1 MFDAVIVGAGPAGVS
16 CAVWL
21 ARLGFVPALVEA
33 TDRVGGLCRAN
44 PYVDDWNVSLPG
56 MTGEQIADNLAL
68 SLELG
73 GVEPRLSCRVR
84 QAQAFPSGVSVAL
97 VEAADQVG
105 GLRRANPCAG
115 DILSA
120 RFLVLASGVRARAL
134 PGLAE
139 AAPGVLVGPGRHV
152 MAQDFRGL
160 RVAVLGGG
168 DNAFENAL
176 YAAEH
181 GAASVRIYARTVR
194 AQRQLVRKVPAGQVV
209 RGGYVVDPGSRTV
222 NGEAF
227 DLILV
232 LYGWEPCIGFA
243 GELDLQRGERG
254 FVVTDPATA
263 RTSHPL
269 VYAIGEATQRQH
281 PCVVTAMADGI
292 VAAKAIQ
299 ARIES
304 GR

>member
-84 QAQAFPSGVSVAL
+84 QARAFPSGVSVAL
-97 VEAADQVG
+97 DQ
-105 GLRRANPCAG
+105 G
-115 DILSA
+115 DTLSA

-134 PGLAE
+134 PGLAD

-181 GAASVRIYARTVR
+181 GAESVRVFARTVR
-194 AQRQLVRKVPAGQVV
+194 AQRQLVRRVPAAWVV
-209 RGGYVVDPGSRTV
+209 RGDYVVDPGSRTV

-227 DLILV
+227 DLVLV

-254 FVVTDPATA
+254 FIVTDPATA

-269 VYAIGEATQRQH
+269 VYAVGEATQRQH